1 MKHERGTQKCTRNIY
16 FLRGPVTTA
25 YLHSCMWYTLVVL
38 EFIPIVRYGLA
49 QVYGVLFDVVPVPTD
64 VLVIPVPSR
73 SPSLLQVPCKIR

>member
-1 MKHERGTQKCTRNIY
+1 MNVIHKNVSRNIY

-25 YLHSCMWYTLVVL
+25 YLHSCMCYTT
-38 EFIPIVRYGLA
+38 RSTG
-49 QVYGVLFDVVPVPTD
+49 VYSHCTVWFSAGIRCFVQNVVPVPTH